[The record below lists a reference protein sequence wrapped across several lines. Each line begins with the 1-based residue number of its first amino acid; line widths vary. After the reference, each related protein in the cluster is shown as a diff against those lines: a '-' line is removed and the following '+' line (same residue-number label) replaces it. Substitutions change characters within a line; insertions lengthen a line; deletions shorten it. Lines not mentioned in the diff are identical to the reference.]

1 MSRSVSIALIQP
13 PCELGNTALNI
24 SHAVAL
30 CGEAAAEGAQLIC
43 LPELFNTGYNLKT
56 LGHNTV
62 KYGLEAYQDT
72 VDHVSECARKNN
84 CYIVCPIVEPT
95 SMPGVAYNSA
105 LLIDNQG
112 KLAGRYAKTH
122 LFGLEKE
129 HFTAGDQ
136 IPVFDTPFG
145 KLGLLIC
152 YDMGFPETA
161 RSLCLR
167 GVELLIIPAAWPT
180 HDEDLWELNLRQRA
194 LENNI
199 FVAGINC
206 SQQYDGLH
214 LFGKSTICNP
224 RGTIVN
230 QMDSLCGF
238 QTTTIDLNDISR
250 FREKIPYLR
259 DRKPHLYH

>member
-13 PCELGNTALNI
+13 PCELGNTAFNI
-24 SHAVAL
+24 RHAVEL
-30 CGEAAAEGAQLIC
+30 CEKAAAQGAQLIC
-43 LPELFNTGYNLKT
+43 LPELFSTGYNLKA
-56 LGHNTV
+56 LGHDTV
-62 KYGLEAYQDT
+62 NYGLDAYQAT
-72 VDHVSECARKNN
+72 VDSFSACTRNN
-84 CYIVCPIVEPT
+84 HCYIVCPIVEPT
-95 SMPGVAYNSA
+95 NVPGIAYNSA
-105 LLIDNQG
+105 LLFNDQG
-112 KLAGRYAKTH
+112 ELAGRYAKTH

-129 HFTAGDQ
+129 HFRAGDQ

-145 KLGLLIC
+145 RMGMLIC

-167 GVELLIIPAAWPT
+167 GVELLVIPSAWPT

-199 FVAGINC
+199 FIAGINC
-206 SQQYDGLH
+206 AQKYEDLH

-224 RGTIVN
+224 RGSVVSR
-230 QMDSLCGF
+230 MDEHCGF
-238 QTTTIDLNDISR
+238 QITTIDLDEIPA

-259 DRKPHLYH
+259 DRRPHLYH